1 MKKWCHRNFAAV
13 KSYPLTMKVI
23 ANILLCL
30 SILFRYG
37 QAISATDMAEIKK
50 AIFEDDKIKGLDRQL
65 NDNIMTTGELVTALQ
80 NQETFVNELK
90 EAHEREI
97 KDLKLSY
104 MTLEMYSKLTLPGA
118 EYLVFVSSR
127 SLKTREKYTN

>member
-1 MKKWCHRNFAAV
+1 
-13 KSYPLTMKVI
+13 MKVI
-23 ANILLCL
+23 ANILLYL
-30 SILFRYG
+30 SILFHYG

-127 SLKTREKYTN
+127 SLKMSTLLF